1 MSIRTVFFDL
11 DATLWPPHSV
21 ALPAFH
27 QVLKELAQPVPGDEV
42 LLGTLGYPT
51 EEIWQQLMPN
61 ATPELQQQANALMGK
76 TELALLEQGRAQTF
90 PGVSATLQRLHDAG
104 LVLCILSN
112 CDSDYLQA
120 VPDALDIGHYFN
132 ERFCAGDYPGL
143 TKSEILRQVLPRF
156 RQPAAMVGDR
166 WHDIEA
172 GRDNG
177 LLTIGCAFGLG
188 EEQESLEAD
197 YRIHDFR
204 ELEQLLL
211 GLISANAG
219 TIE

>member
-21 ALPAFH
+21 ALPAFR
-27 QVLKELAQPVPGDEV
+27 QALEELGQPVPSDEV

-51 EEIWQQLMPN
+51 GEIWQKLMPN
-61 ATPELQQQANALMGK
+61 ATPELQQQANILMGEK
-76 TELALLEQGRAQTF
+76 ELAILEQGLAQTF
-90 PGVSATLQRLHDAG
+90 PGVGATLQRLHDAG

-112 CDSDYLQA
+112 CDSEYLQA
-120 VPDALDIGHYFN
+120 VPDALDIGHHFT

-143 TKSEILRQVLPRF
+143 TKSEILRQELPRF
-156 RQPAAMVGDR
+156 QQPAAMVGDR

-172 GRDNG
+172 GRDNN

-188 EEQESLEAD
+188 REEELLEAD
-197 YRIHDFR
+197 YRINDFR

-211 GLISANAG
+211 GLN
-219 TIE
+219 